1 MKTPGRGR
9 ERALTARARHARRA
23 ATPDGPKSQTRSI
36 GARVA
41 IVVFD
46 LIDDAAQFAGVARSK
61 IVEEGAAQRAREIV
75 AHHIALVEKA
85 KRRARAARQAARK
98 AMRI

>member
-1 MKTPGRGR
+1 MPR
-9 ERALTARARHARRA
+9 EQRLTVRRRA
-23 ATPDGPKSQTRSI
+23 ARLSAGANSPKLPTRSI

-41 IVVFD
+41 IPVFE
-46 LIDDAAQFAGVARSK
+46 LIDDAAQFARVPRSQ
-61 IVEEGAAQRAREIV
+61 IVEEGASQRAREVV

-98 AMRI
+98 